1 MIRGDGYGA
10 VGFSNVADCCLGSR
24 REVEDSEADRGER
37 TPSAGEG
44 VGVNGAVDGGGCGC
58 RGTGKGK
65 IVYSSVLAGFAG
77 FGDPRERGGLK
88 WANEGL
94 NLRASARTDV
104 AALGELV
111 GDHVL
116 VSFRMLEQSGAIR
129 GGEGSI
135 NRLYASVEAFEQRR
149 DQIWVFDK

>member
-1 MIRGDGYGA
+1 MKQT
-10 VGFSNVADCCLGSR
+10 VVNVPQVQGKELGLM
-24 REVEDSEADRGER
+24 EQ
-37 TPSAGEG
+37 
-44 VGVNGAVDGGGCGC
+44 VDGGGGGC
-58 RGTGKGK
+58 WGMGKGK
-65 IVYSSVLAGFAG
+65 IVYSSILAGFAG
-77 FGDPRERGGLK
+77 FGDPQEWGGLK

-94 NLRASARTDV
+94 DLQASARTNI

-135 NRLYASVEAFEQRR
+135 NRLYASIEAFEQRR
-149 DQIWVFDK
+149 DQIRIFDK